1 MSSDRMFQI
10 EFFVQLA
17 ELGSLTKAADRLEM
31 SNASASRTLLAL
43 EERLGARLV
52 ERTTR
57 RLWLTEVGQAF
68 YRRCAAMLS
77 EIAEAEAEVNE
88 ATMQPTGTLHV
99 TSPVS
104 FAMLHIA
111 PALPEFQ
118 RRYPKL
124 KVQITT
130 ANRYFDFIEAGM
142 DVAIR
147 TREYEVDSNITVRK
161 LARNWR
167 VMAASPGY
175 LAEHGSPK
183 QPEDLK
189 AHRMLIYNLAKD
201 PTVLHLSRGD
211 EQRDIEISS
220 VVDSNEGQV
229 IVSAG
234 LAGLGILI
242 QPLYIIHDDIVA
254 GRLVPVLLDW
264 ALPPLTIN
272 IAYQS
277 RRHLPAKIRVFTDY
291 LVERFQDLDLERKW
305 TALGAS
311 ATGTT
316 LR

>member
-1 MSSDRMFQI
+1 VSSDRFSQI
-10 EFFVQLA
+10 EFFVQVA
-17 ELGSLTKAADRLEM
+17 ELGSLTKAAERLEM
-31 SNASASRTLLAL
+31 SNAAASRMLLAL

-57 RLWLTEVGQAF
+57 RLWLTEVGQTF
-68 YRRCAAMLS
+68 YRRCSAMLS

-88 ATMQPTGTLHV
+88 AILQPTGTLHV

-118 RRYPKL
+118 RRYPQL
-124 KVQITT
+124 KVQITA
-130 ANRYFDFIEAGM
+130 ANRYFDFIEAGI

-147 TREYEVDSNITVRK
+147 TREYESDSNITVRK
-161 LARNWR
+161 LARTWR

-175 LAEHGSPK
+175 LAENGVPK
-183 QPEDLK
+183 HPDNLSS
-189 AHRMLIYNLAKD
+189 HRMLIYNLAKD
-201 PTVLHLSRGD
+201 STVLHLSRGE
-211 EQRDIEISS
+211 EQKDVEIKSS
-220 VVDSNEGQV
+220 VDSNEGQV

-242 QPLYIIHDDIVA
+242 QPLYIIHDEIVA
-254 GRLVPVLLDW
+254 GRLVPVLPDW

-291 LVERFQDLDLERKW
+291 LVERFDTLGLERKW
-305 TALGAS
+305 A
-311 ATGTT
+311 AT
-316 LR
+316 RR

>member
-10 EFFVQLA
+10 EFFVQVA
-17 ELGSLTKAADRLEM
+17 ELGSLTKAADKLEM
-31 SNASASRTLLAL
+31 SNAAASRTLLAL

-57 RLWLTEVGQAF
+57 RLWLTEVGQVF
-68 YRRCAAMLS
+68 YRRCSAMLS

-88 ATMQPTGTLHV
+88 ATLQPTGTLHV

-111 PALPEFQ
+111 PALPDFQ
-118 RRYPKL
+118 RRYPQL

-147 TREYEVDSNITVRK
+147 TREYESDSNITVRK

-175 LAEHGSPK
+175 LAENGTPRH
-183 QPEDLK
+183 PEDLQ

-201 PTVLHLSRGD
+201 PSVLHLSRGH

-291 LVERFQDLDLERKW
+291 LVERFEGLDLERKW
-305 TALGAS
+305 SALGAS
-311 ATGTT
+311 IASTGA
-316 LR
+316 R

>member
-10 EFFVQLA
+10 EFFVQVA
-17 ELGSLTKAADRLEM
+17 ELGSLTKAAEKLEM
-31 SNASASRTLLAL
+31 SNAAASRTLIAL

-57 RLWLTEVGQAF
+57 RLWLTEVGQSF
-68 YRRCAAMLS
+68 YRRCSALLF

-88 ATMQPTGTLHV
+88 ATLQPTGTLHV
-99 TSPVS
+99 SSPVS

-118 RRYPKL
+118 RRYPQL

-147 TREYEVDSNITVRK
+147 TREYESDSNITVRK

-175 LAEHGSPK
+175 LAANGVPK
-183 QPEDLK
+183 HPEELK
-189 AHRMLIYNLAKD
+189 FHRMLIYNLAKD
-201 PTVLHLSRGD
+201 PTVLHLSRGN
-211 EQRDIEISS
+211 EHRDIEISS

-242 QPLYIIHDDIVA
+242 QPLYIIHEEIVA

-277 RRHLPAKIRVFTDY
+277 RQHLPAKIRVFTDY
-291 LVERFQDLDLERKW
+291 LVERFEMLDLERKW
-305 TALGAS
+305 SSVRA
-311 ATGTT
+311 
-316 LR
+316 

>member
-10 EFFVQLA
+10 EFFVQVA
-17 ELGSLTKAADRLEM
+17 ELGSLTKAADKLDM
-31 SNASASRTLLAL
+31 SNAAASRTLLAL

-57 RLWLTEVGQAF
+57 RLWLTEVGQVF
-68 YRRCAAMLS
+68 YRRCSAMLS

-88 ATMQPTGTLHV
+88 ATLQPTGTLHV

-111 PALPEFQ
+111 PSLPEFQ
-118 RRYPKL
+118 RRYPQL

-147 TREYEVDSNITVRK
+147 TREYESDSNITVRK

-175 LAEHGSPK
+175 LAEHGTPR
-183 QPEDLK
+183 QPQDLK
-189 AHRMLIYNLAKD
+189 SHRMLIYNLAKD
-201 PTVLHLSRGD
+201 PGVLHLSRGL
-211 EQRDIEISS
+211 EQQDIEISS

-242 QPLYIIHDDIVA
+242 QPLYIIHDEIVA
-254 GRLVPVLLDW
+254 GRLVPLLMDW

-291 LVERFQDLDLERKW
+291 LVERFEGLDLERKW
-305 TALGAS
+305 SALGAS
-311 ATGTT
+311 LVRTGVQ
-316 LR
+316 

>member
-1 MSSDRMFQI
+1 VSSDRLSQI
-10 EFFVQLA
+10 EFFVQVA
-17 ELGSLTKAADRLEM
+17 ELGSLTKAAEKLDM
-31 SNASASRTLLAL
+31 SNAAASRTLLSL

-57 RLWLTEVGQAF
+57 RLWLTEVGQTF
-68 YRRCAAMLS
+68 YRRCSAMLS

-88 ATMQPTGTLHV
+88 AILQPTGTLHV

-118 RRYPKL
+118 RRYPQL
-124 KVQITT
+124 KVQITA
-130 ANRYFDFIEAGM
+130 ANRYFDFIEAGI

-147 TREYEVDSNITVRK
+147 TREYESDSSITVRK
-161 LARNWR
+161 LAHTWR

-175 LAEHGSPK
+175 LAANGVPRHPD
-183 QPEDLK
+183 DLG

-201 PTVLHLSRGD
+201 PTVLHLSRGN
-211 EQRDIEISS
+211 EQKDVALKSS
-220 VVDSNEGQV
+220 MDSNEGQV

-242 QPLYIIHDDIVA
+242 QPLYIIHDEIVA
-254 GRLVPVLLDW
+254 GRLVPVLPDW
-264 ALPPLTIN
+264 ALPALTIN

-291 LVERFQDLDLERKW
+291 LVERFDTLDLERKW
-305 TALGAS
+305 
-311 ATGTT
+311 ATMRG
-316 LR
+316 

>member
-1 MSSDRMFQI
+1 
-10 EFFVQLA
+10 
-17 ELGSLTKAADRLEM
+17 
-31 SNASASRTLLAL
+31 
-43 EERLGARLV
+43 
-52 ERTTR
+52 
-57 RLWLTEVGQAF
+57 
-68 YRRCAAMLS
+68 
-77 EIAEAEAEVNE
+77 
-88 ATMQPTGTLHV
+88 
-99 TSPVS
+99 
-104 FAMLHIA
+104 
-111 PALPEFQ
+111 
-118 RRYPKL
+118 
-124 KVQITT
+124 
-130 ANRYFDFIEAGM
+130 M

-147 TREYEVDSNITVRK
+147 TREYESDSNITVRK

-175 LAEHGSPK
+175 LAENGTPR
-183 QPEDLK
+183 QPEDLE

-201 PTVLHLSRGD
+201 PGVLHLSRGH
-211 EQRDIEISS
+211 ERRDIEISS

-291 LVERFQDLDLERKW
+291 LVERFEGLDLERKW
-305 TALGAS
+305 SVLGAS
-311 ATGTT
+311 ITRTT
-316 LR
+316 AR

>member
-10 EFFVQLA
+10 EFFVQVA
-17 ELGSLTKAADRLEM
+17 ELGSLTKAAEKLEM
-31 SNASASRTLLAL
+31 SNAAASRTLIAL

-57 RLWLTEVGQAF
+57 RLWLTEVGQSF
-68 YRRCAAMLS
+68 YRRCSALLF

-88 ATMQPTGTLHV
+88 ATLRPTGTLHV

-118 RRYPKL
+118 RRYPQL

-147 TREYEVDSNITVRK
+147 TREYESDSNITVRK

-175 LAEHGSPK
+175 LAQNGAPK
-183 QPEDLK
+183 HPEELK
-189 AHRMLIYNLAKD
+189 SHRMLIYNLAKD

-211 EQRDIEISS
+211 EHRDIEISS

-242 QPLYIIHDDIVA
+242 QPQYIIHEEIVA

-277 RRHLPAKIRVFTDY
+277 RQHLPAKIRVFTDY
-291 LVERFQDLDLERKW
+291 LVERFEMLDLERKW
-305 TALGAS
+305 SSVRA
-311 ATGTT
+311 
-316 LR
+316 

>member
-1 MSSDRMFQI
+1 MSSDRLFQI
-10 EFFVQLA
+10 EFFVQVA
-17 ELGSLTKAADRLEM
+17 ELGSLTKAAEKLEM
-31 SNASASRTLLAL
+31 SNAAASRTLLAL

-57 RLWLTEVGQAF
+57 RLWLTEVGQIF
-68 YRRCAAMLS
+68 YRRCSAMLS

-88 ATMQPTGTLHV
+88 ATLQPTGTLHV
-99 TSPVS
+99 TSSVS
-104 FAMLHIA
+104 FSMLHIA

-118 RRYPKL
+118 RRYPLL
-124 KVQITT
+124 KVQITA
-130 ANRYFDFIEAGM
+130 ANRYFDFIEAGI

-147 TREYEVDSNITVRK
+147 TREYESDSNITVRK
-161 LARNWR
+161 LSRTWR

-175 LAEHGSPK
+175 LAANGVPK
-183 QPEDLK
+183 HPDDLK
-189 AHRMLIYNLAKD
+189 SHRMLIYNLAKD

-211 EQRDIEISS
+211 EHRDVEISS
-220 VVDSNEGQV
+220 AVDSNEGQV
-229 IVSAG
+229 IVSTG

-242 QPLYIIHDDIVA
+242 QPLYIIHDEIVA

-291 LVERFQDLDLERKW
+291 LVERFEKLDLERKW
-305 TALGAS
+305 AAL
-311 ATGTT
+311 
-316 LR
+316 RE

>member
-1 MSSDRMFQI
+1 MSSDRLSQI
-10 EFFVQLA
+10 EFFVQVA
-17 ELGSLTKAADRLEM
+17 ELGSLTKAAERLDI
-31 SNASASRTLLAL
+31 SNAAASRTLLAL

-57 RLWLTEVGQAF
+57 RLWLTEVGQTF
-68 YRRCAAMLS
+68 YRRCSATLS

-88 ATMQPTGTLHV
+88 ATLQPAGTLHV
-99 TSPVS
+99 TSSVS

-118 RRYPKL
+118 RRYPLL

-147 TREYEVDSNITVRK
+147 TREYEGDSNITVRK
-161 LARNWR
+161 LARTWR
-167 VMAASPGY
+167 VLAASPGY
-175 LAEHGSPK
+175 LAAHGVPK
-183 QPEDLK
+183 HPDELNN
-189 AHRMLIYNLAKD
+189 HRLLVYNLAKD
-201 PTVLHLSRGD
+201 PTMLHLSRGD
-211 EQRDIEISS
+211 ERCDIEIRSTA
-220 VVDSNEGQV
+220 DSNEGQV
-229 IVSAG
+229 IVAAG

-242 QPLYIIHDDIVA
+242 QPLFIIHEEIVA

-291 LVERFQDLDLERKW
+291 LVERFEGFDHERTW
-305 TALGAS
+305 AATAHINKP
-311 ATGTT
+311 
-316 LR
+316 

>member
-10 EFFVQLA
+10 EFFVQVA
-17 ELGSLTKAADRLEM
+17 ELGSLTKAAEKLEM
-31 SNASASRTLLAL
+31 SNAAASRTLLAL

-57 RLWLTEVGQAF
+57 RLWLTEVGRSF
-68 YRRCAAMLS
+68 YRRCSAMLF

-88 ATMQPTGTLHV
+88 ATVRPTGTLHV

-118 RRYPKL
+118 RRYPQMR
-124 KVQITT
+124 VQITT

-147 TREYEVDSNITVRK
+147 TREYESDSNITVRK

-175 LAEHGSPK
+175 LAANGVPK
-183 QPEDLK
+183 HPEELK
-189 AHRMLIYNLAKD
+189 SHRMLVYNLAKD
-201 PTVLHLSRGD
+201 PTVLHLSRAN
-211 EQRDIEISS
+211 EHRDIEISS
-220 VVDSNEGQV
+220 VLDSNEGQV

-234 LAGLGILI
+234 LAGLGIVI
-242 QPLYIIHDDIVA
+242 QPLYIIHEEIVA

-264 ALPPLTIN
+264 ELPPLTIN

-277 RRHLPAKIRVFTDY
+277 RQHLPAKIRVFTDY
-291 LVERFQDLDLERKW
+291 MVERFDMLDLERKW
-305 TALGAS
+305 S
-311 ATGTT
+311 S
-316 LR
+316 LRA

>member
-1 MSSDRMFQI
+1 MSSDRLSQI
-10 EFFVQLA
+10 EFFVQVA
-17 ELGSLTKAADRLEM
+17 ELGSLTKAAERLDM
-31 SNASASRTLLAL
+31 SNAAASRTLLAL

-57 RLWLTEVGQAF
+57 RLWLTEVGQTF
-68 YRRCAAMLS
+68 YRRCSATLS

-88 ATMQPTGTLHV
+88 ATLQPTGTLHV
-99 TSPVS
+99 TSSVS

-118 RRYPKL
+118 KRYPL
-124 KVQITT
+124 LNVQITT

-147 TREYEVDSNITVRK
+147 TREYESDSNITVRK
-161 LARNWR
+161 LARTWR
-167 VMAASPGY
+167 VLAASPGY
-175 LAEHGSPK
+175 LAANGVPK
-183 QPEDLK
+183 HPDELIN
-189 AHRMLIYNLAKD
+189 HRLLVYNLAKD
-201 PTVLHLSRGD
+201 PKMLHLSRGD
-211 EQRDIEISS
+211 ERCDIEIRSAA
-220 VVDSNEGQV
+220 DSNEGQV
-229 IVSAG
+229 IVAAG

-242 QPLYIIHDDIVA
+242 QPLFIIHEEIVA

-291 LVERFQDLDLERKW
+291 LVERFEELDQERKW
-305 TALGAS
+305 AAAARVNKG
-311 ATGTT
+311 
-316 LR
+316 